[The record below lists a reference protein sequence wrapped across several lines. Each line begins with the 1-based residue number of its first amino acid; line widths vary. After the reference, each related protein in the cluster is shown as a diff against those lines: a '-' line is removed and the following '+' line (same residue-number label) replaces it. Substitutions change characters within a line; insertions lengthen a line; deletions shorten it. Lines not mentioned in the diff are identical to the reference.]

1 MGLGFRLLLLQEL
14 KCGPVGRVPPIGAS
28 VRMPQPISKIHPL
41 YCASDLAG
49 ESGGAGN
56 EANMGEIVRFRS
68 TVREPG
74 QQPQRPQLVISEST
88 RQQFLFG
95 DRGVFQDVMKPRH
108 RPRKDRGGLG
118 DPPDVEDQG
127 ITSCVQRTSMGALGD
142 PSGASDSHARYRGFP
157 RFDVDCIGVACSSV
171 PRHHRQLDEA
181 TNLDYGAISVKF
193 FWLDEVNRC

>member
-14 KCGPVGRVPPIGAS
+14 KCGPVGRLPPIGAS

-41 YCASDLAG
+41 YCTSDLAG

-74 QQPQRPQLVISEST
+74 QQPQRRSSSSVSPT

-95 DRGVFQDVMKPRH
+95 DRGVLQDVMKPRH

-142 PSGASDSHARYRGFP
+142 PSGAPNSHARDRRFP
-157 RFDVDCIGVACSSV
+157 RFDVDCIGLV
-171 PRHHRQLDEA
+171 PFFRAPTPRTTQLQTESIA
-181 TNLDYGAISVKF
+181 HF
-193 FWLDEVNRC
+193 P